1 MKCQQEGRARL
12 GARFKNYFSIVA
24 RAMSGR
30 DQGHNLFVGWPPA
43 DHGGKIMKTLTSAQ
57 LFAAPK
63 KAHSVDCAVR
73 ISIIADAPL
82 YSSYA
87 AEDADRPG

>member
-1 MKCQQEGRARL
+1 
-12 GARFKNYFSIVA
+12 
-24 RAMSGR
+24 
-30 DQGHNLFVGWPPA
+30 
-43 DHGGKIMKTLTSAQ
+43 MKTLTSVQ